1 MTRRRPISILVLVCL
16 AFLAAM
22 AYAAKSTP
30 LVATFTPI
38 IGVGVSHD
46 GDAVYEH
53 GLQKVQCYFGVN
65 GRDANLVTYN
75 SPRRLQFT
83 FDAGSP
89 AFQASGLPS
98 PNFTAQVDLFGINYY
113 GPYRTMEVGTTAQ
126 VQLDLEFKVGN
137 LTYEL
142 DYPSLAAM
150 RTSQTTWLI
159 TSDPVDIPGDPGF
172 QASDLASLN
181 VIRRRSVEKFGA
193 VNLPIRFEVE
203 LK

>member
-1 MTRRRPISILVLVCL
+1 MTRRRPVSILVVVCL

-22 AYAAKSTP
+22 AYAAKSAP
-30 LVATFTPI
+30 LVATFSEVF
-38 IGVGVSHD
+38 GVGVSHD
-46 GDAVYEH
+46 GDPVYEH

-75 SPRRLQFT
+75 STRRLEFT
-83 FDAGSP
+83 FDANSP

-98 PNFTAQVDLFGINYY
+98 SNFTAQVDLFGINYY
-113 GPYRTMEVGTTAQ
+113 GPYRTMGEGTTAQ
-126 VQLDLEFKVGN
+126 VQMDLEFKVGK

-150 RTSQTTWLI
+150 RNSPTTWLV
-159 TSDPVDIPGDPGF
+159 TSNPGDIPGNPGF
-172 QASDLASLN
+172 VASDLASLN

-193 VNLPIRFEVE
+193 VNMPIRFEVV